1 MGNVARVIGG
11 SLVAPPVDPIHI
23 QRYFGELKVFGAV
36 DELVTMVTGG
46 VPVNTAATDVDLER
60 ALQYGSHLSVIEHLP
75 TILKKIGDDVR
86 RQKCLAT
93 QKSAAHESRITE
105 HRSWRSSRHTRHGYS
120 MILRSRN
127 GAEIIKRWLN
137 RETEADTV
145 SIFCAPKRCT
155 RLLTNS

>member
-1 MGNVARVIGG
+1 MRDKGGVVGNVARVIGG

-93 QKSAAHESRITE
+93 QKSAAHEITNHRASQLAVVATHKARILND
-105 HRSWRSSRHTRHGYS
+105 SSFAE
-120 MILRSRN
+120 RSRDN
-127 GAEIIKRWLN
+127 KAVVKQRN
-137 RETEADTV
+137 
-145 SIFCAPKRCT
+145 
-155 RLLTNS
+155 